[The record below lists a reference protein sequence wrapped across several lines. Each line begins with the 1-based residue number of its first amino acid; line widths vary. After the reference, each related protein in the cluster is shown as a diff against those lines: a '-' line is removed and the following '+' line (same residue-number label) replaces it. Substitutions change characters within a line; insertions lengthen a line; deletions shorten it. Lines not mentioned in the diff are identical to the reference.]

1 MKLRLAALVVLI
13 CLTSLRDDAAQ
24 PLTGFPF
31 QDETLRFQA
40 KWPTGVS
47 LGEGRMQ
54 AHRIAGGRWELELSL
69 DASIPG
75 FVIKD
80 HYRSVATADLCSVEF
95 ARESAH
101 GEKKSHESVTFSQD
115 DRTAHR
121 ATSGGGSSDFSVP
134 ACAMDALSYLYFTRR
149 EMGQGRVPPPGT
161 IVFGAPYEIRL
172 EYKGE
177 ETFKGAVTD
186 RVAASLRGPASN
198 VTFDLLFARDPA
210 RSPVLIRLPLSLG
223 TFSLELTR

>member
-1 MKLRLAALVVLI
+1 MKIRLALI
-13 CLTSLRDDAAQ
+13 AIAFSIASWAGTVTQA
-24 PLTGFPF
+24 LTGFPF
-31 QDETLRFQA
+31 QDETLRFQV

-54 AHRIAGGRWELELSL
+54 ARRLAGGGWEFDLSL

-75 FVIKD
+75 FALSD
-80 HYRSVATADLCSVEF
+80 HYKSSATADLCSREF
-95 ARESAH
+95 SRESTH
-101 GEKKSHESVTFSQD
+101 GAKKSHESVTFTQEQ
-115 DRTAHR
+115 RTAHR
-121 ATSGGGSSDFSVP
+121 ATSGGGASDFTVP

-149 EMGQGRVPPPGT
+149 EMGQGRVPPAGP
-161 IVFGAPYEIRL
+161 IVFGGSYDIRL

-186 RVAASLRGPASN
+186 RVAATVRGPSSN
-198 VTFDLLFARDPA
+198 VNFDVLFARDPA
-210 RSPVLIRLPLSLG
+210 RSPVLIRLPLALG

>member
-1 MKLRLAALVVLI
+1 MKLRLTAIAVLFSI
-13 CLTSLRDDAAQ
+13 ASWAETTAP

-31 QDETLRFQA
+31 QDETLRFQV
-40 KWPTGVS
+40 KWPTGVV

-54 AHRIAGGRWELELSL
+54 ARRVAGGRWEFELSL

-75 FVIKD
+75 FVLAD
-80 HYRSVATADLCSVEF
+80 HYKSAATADLCSLEF

-101 GEKKSHESVTFSQD
+101 GARKSHESVTFTQEE
-115 DRTAHR
+115 RTAHR
-121 ATSGGGSSDFSVP
+121 ATSGGGATDFTVP

-149 EMGQGRVPPPGT
+149 EMGQGRVPPAGP
-161 IVFGAPYEIRL
+161 IVFGGPYEIRL

-177 ETFKGAVTD
+177 EKFKGAVTD
-186 RVAASLRGPASN
+186 LVAASVHGPSST

-210 RSPVLIRLPLSLG
+210 RSPVLIRLPLALG